1 MNTYTVILRT
11 DMLEKLLYI
20 IKEASTPEE
29 AARRACV
36 QFKYGYDVG
45 TIVEIEIIPGL
56 I

>member
-1 MNTYTVILRT
+1 MTYTVILST

-20 IKEASTPEE
+20 VKDVSSPDE

-45 TIVEIEIIPGL
+45 TIVEIEVIPGL